1 MKTKRKNK
9 LMDGCV
15 IAALAAAVAAPAFC
29 AEWPVCRT
37 FDGEHLLHVA
47 LPMGGIGCG
56 AVSLSGRGELVDWEI
71 MNRAVLSTSRRSG
84 IAPGLRGKF
93 YGAIFVFP
101 KTQSCDLMVESGF
114 VW

>member
-93 YGAIFVFP
+93 
-101 KTQSCDLMVESGF
+101 
-114 VW
+114 

>member
-37 FDGEHLLHVA
+37 FDGE
-47 LPMGGIGCG
+47 
-56 AVSLSGRGELVDWEI
+56 LVWDVPRERKA
-71 MNRAVLSTSRRSG
+71 NA
-84 IAPGLRGKF
+84 
-93 YGAIFVFP
+93 
-101 KTQSCDLMVESGF
+101 Q
-114 VW
+114 